1 MHVRLGDL
9 SGRLVLDAT
18 GAILGRTRA
27 PLVDLETWVIDGL
40 RVTLS
45 RHAAAEF
52 DVPYTW
58 WAFWKWPTIDV
69 PTGVVQAAGDA
80 ILLRVSLGDLREH
93 MPELHVPGTTEAAH
107 PPAIH

>member
-18 GAILGRTRA
+18 GSILGRTRA
-27 PLVDLETWVIDGL
+27 PLVDMETWLIDAL

-45 RHAAAEF
+45 REAANDLGLQWSF
-52 DVPYTW
+52 W
-58 WAFWKWPTIDV
+58 WWKRPTIDI

-80 ILLRVSLGDLREH
+80 ILLRVSLG
-93 MPELHVPGTTEAAH
+93 ELHDAMPQPIEAERIQS
-107 PPAIH
+107 IH

>member
-18 GAILGRTRA
+18 GSILGRTKA
-27 PLVDLETWVIDGL
+27 PLVDLETWLIDAL

-45 RHAAAEF
+45 RQAAADLE
-52 DVPYTW
+52 VTW
-58 WAFWKWPTIDV
+58 SWLWWKRPTIDV

-80 ILLRVSLGDLREH
+80 ILLRVSVGELHDS
-93 MPELHVPGTTEAAH
+93 MPE
-107 PPAIH
+107 AIQDERMPSIH